1 MFVCL
6 FLSRDRSC
14 LGARPALGGAAIGSV
29 MLATAAA
36 FGVCAGAGVKYNE
49 MVSVALF
56 VMLGVGV
63 DDAFL
68 FVRALEDVLA
78 ARQEERQHERAQP
91 PPQPTW
97 VERRGEE
104 RLPSW
109 TQADA
114 SSLE

>member
-1 MFVCL
+1 M
-6 FLSRDRSC
+6 S
-14 LGARPALGGAAIGSV
+14 I
-29 MLATAAA
+29 
-36 FGVCAGAGVKYNE
+36 
-49 MVSVALF
+49 
-56 VMLGVGV
+56 GVGV

-78 ARQEERQHERAQP
+78 ARQKERQHERAQP

-104 RLPSW
+104 RFPSW

-114 SSLE
+114 SSLEASLEADIGAALAAAGPSILLSSTTNALLCHLGPLASKTRP